1 MLDRILARIKNE
13 PAVVIG
19 FIGVVVL
26 GVLQSLAGNG
36 IIGADVVATWSNLVG
51 SAEMPGPIAVLF
63 VAIVTRFF
71 VSPPR

>member
-1 MLDRILARIKNE
+1 MLERIIARIKHE

-19 FIGVVVL
+19 FVGVVVL

-36 IIGADVVATWSNLVG
+36 VIGADVVETWSNLVG
-51 SAEMPGPIAVLF
+51 SADMPGPIAVLL